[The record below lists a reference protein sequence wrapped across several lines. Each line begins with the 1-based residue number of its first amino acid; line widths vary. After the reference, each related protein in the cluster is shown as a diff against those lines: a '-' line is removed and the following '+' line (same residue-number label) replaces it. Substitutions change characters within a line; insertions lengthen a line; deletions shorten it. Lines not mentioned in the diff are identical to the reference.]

1 MALFLQL
8 EQKGANG
15 YGFPADKTIVLLL
28 SGCAGS
34 FFVGP
39 IPTFSLGVRTWGVA
53 GRYAPS
59 SRRKESENR
68 SRWSRFYALLELKS
82 SCINT
87 FGAVN

>member
-15 YGFPADKTIVLLL
+15 YGLPADKTIVLLL

-34 FFVGP
+34 FFVGL

-53 GRYAPS
+53 GRYAPT
-59 SRRKESENR
+59 SRRKESETDR
-68 SRWSRFYALLELKS
+68 GGVVFTLYLSLSHP
-82 SCINT
+82 
-87 FGAVN
+87 V